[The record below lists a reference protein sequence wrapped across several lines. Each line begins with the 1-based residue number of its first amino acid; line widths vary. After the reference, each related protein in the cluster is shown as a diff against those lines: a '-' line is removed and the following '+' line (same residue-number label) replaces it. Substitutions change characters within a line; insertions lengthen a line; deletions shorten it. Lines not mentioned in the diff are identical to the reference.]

1 MSNVFSLSNP
11 PSAPLKKKAE
21 VRRFQPP
28 LEWRDRARR
37 NLAHEF
43 SAEELK
49 ACLREAE
56 EQVVERRRR
65 RQREAEEKEERFL
78 WLREDFVEKNLDGPF
93 YFQDGTKFYL

>member
-11 PSAPLKKKAE
+11 PSAPLKKKKAE
-21 VRRFQPP
+21 ARFAPP

-65 RQREAEEKEERFL
+65 RQREAEERFL
-78 WLREDFVEKNLDGPF
+78 WLKEDFVEKELEGPF
-93 YFQDGTKFYL
+93 YFPDGTKFYL

>member
-1 MSNVFSLSNP
+1 MNNVYTLSNP

-21 VRRFQPP
+21 ARFQPP

-43 SAEELK
+43 SDMERK

-56 EQVVERRRR
+56 EEIEERR

-78 WLREDFVEKNLDGPF
+78 WLKEDFVEKELEGPF
-93 YFQDGTKFYL
+93 YFPDGTKFYL

>member
-1 MSNVFSLSNP
+1 MSQVYSLNSP
-11 PSAPLKKKAE
+11 PSAPKKKKAE
-21 VRRFQPP
+21 ARFQPP

-43 SAEELK
+43 SAEERK

-78 WLREDFVEKNLDGPF
+78 WLKEDFVEKNLDGPF